1 MIFLSL
7 LFSTSWTIFLLFL
20 WFRTNW
26 LLFYGELLGASS
38 FLRIPKFKRLNEEG
52 VASDFL
58 LFLWTEFQDHKFLRF
73 PVKLLTCVY
82 CFAFWV
88 SLIVVSF
95 YGFEL
100 LPLNYL
106 LSVLIFK
113 KIKRDE

>member
-1 MIFLSL
+1 VIFLSL
-7 LFSTSWTIFLLFL
+7 LFSASWTIFLLFL

-38 FLRIPKFKRLNEEG
+38 LLQIPKFKRLNEEG

>member
-1 MIFLSL
+1 VVFLSL
-7 LFSTSWTIFLLFL
+7 VFSTSWTIFLLFL
-20 WFRTNW
+20 WFNTNW
-26 LLFYGELLGASS
+26 LLFYGESLGLSS
-38 FLRIPKFKRLNEEG
+38 LLRISKFKKLNKEG
-52 VASDFL
+52 LASDFL
-58 LFLWTEFQDHKFLRF
+58 LFLWTEFQDHKLLRF

-100 LPLNYL
+100 FPLNYL
-106 LSVLIFK
+106 LSVVIFK